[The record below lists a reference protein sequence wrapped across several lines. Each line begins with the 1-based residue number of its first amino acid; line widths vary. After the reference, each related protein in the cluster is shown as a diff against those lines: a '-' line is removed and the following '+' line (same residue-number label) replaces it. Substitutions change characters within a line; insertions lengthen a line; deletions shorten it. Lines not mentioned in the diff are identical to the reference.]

1 MIEHDGIYLV
11 PFTQETV
18 ALLVAW
24 HNTDPWFDDVMSD
37 VPGPKSA
44 LEIQSIYNA
53 FLPPKG
59 RLFVG
64 GIKKDDKSGVVPIGV
79 VALANIDHKNRT
91 AEIYGG
97 IGFEAERA
105 KGYGNKAIAAII
117 KWGREELGLHRI
129 EAWVKSK
136 NKFAVSTLQSCGFVI
151 ECEMKDK
158 IFQNGKFQNM
168 TLLAN
173 TGRGEIDVDDFV
185 KYYKEVEDKTVPVHA
200 IGLLKQFIRWKYN
213 LPSKE

>member
-1 MIEHDGIYLV
+1 MIVGDGIYLV
-11 PFTQETV
+11 PYTQETL
-18 ALLVAW
+18 ALLTAW

-37 VPGPKSA
+37 VPGPKSV
-44 LEIQSIYNA
+44 LEIQSIYNN

-64 GIKKDDKSGVVPIGV
+64 GIKKDDKGTVVPIGV
-79 VALANIDHKNRT
+79 VALSNIDPKNRC

-105 KGYGNKAIAAII
+105 KGFGNAAIKAVI
-117 KWGREELGLHRI
+117 KWARSELGIHRV
-129 EAWVKSK
+129 EAWVKSH
-136 NKFAVSTLQSCGFVI
+136 NKLAINTLMACDFVI

-158 IFQNGKFQNM
+158 IFQDGQFRNM

-173 TGRGEIDVDDFV
+173 TGRGELDVEDFV
-185 KYYKEVEDKTVPVHA
+185 KYYKESEDKTVPAHA
-200 IGLLKQFIRWKYN
+200 IGLLKNFIRWKYQ
-213 LPSKE
+213 LP